1 MLEYR
6 SETNE
11 KNKIVANGIT
21 FYLKNKKQNKKPQ
34 WYGLHDDVPSYKDKQ
49 TD

>member
-1 MLEYR
+1 MVLHF
-6 SETNE
+6 
-11 KNKIVANGIT
+11 I
-21 FYLKNKKQNKKPQ
+21 KKKKKQ